1 MSRHVEFGMGRGK
14 VYPHEKARSLLNPLR
29 RLLQPPARLAGRLH
43 LREDARVLELG
54 CGPGYFS
61 VEVSKRLPVGH
72 LYLFDLQ
79 REMLDMARSRLHDAG
94 RRNVSFVQGDALR
107 LPFRDAYFDVVFLV
121 TVLGEVGDPV
131 RCLREVHRV
140 LIPGGLVS
148 ISEVR
153 GDADFISFRDLRSYA
168 TNARLQ
174 FERKYGLG
182 LNYTANYRRPDEGP

>member
-1 MSRHVEFGMGRGK
+1 MSRQVEFGTGRGK
-14 VYPHEKARSLLNPLR
+14 VYPHEAARGLLNPLR
-29 RLLQPPARLAGRLH
+29 RLLQSPGKIAGRLH
-43 LREDARVLELG
+43 LREDSRVLELG

-61 VEVSKRLPVGH
+61 IEVSKRLPVGH

-79 REMLDMARSRLHDAG
+79 AEMIKMARARLREAG

-107 LPFRDAYFDVVFLV
+107 LPFRDGYFDVVFLV

-131 RCLREVHRV
+131 RCLREVSRV
-140 LIPGGLVS
+140 LAPGGLVS

-168 TNARLQ
+168 TNARLR
-174 FERKYGLG
+174 FERKYGFG